1 MKNQNNRP
9 CPICFSQKFVPLYE
23 QAFSGHFSHNIVKCY
38 DCGFVYV
45 NNTPPQAFYDKYYTE
60 ESKYEGVRQHEA
72 HEMITKRVL
81 LQFLR
86 LHVHKNAEILDV
98 GCSTGSFLAFLKNRG
113 YAHVVGIDPAPECK
127 RVAKEKYGILV
138 ETKNIDNHN
147 PKKKF
152 DVVIL
157 SQVLEHLVHVR
168 TSIGKIRS
176 FLKDDGYLFI
186 GVPDAG
192 RFHQQFVEPFG
203 EFSTEHINFFTE
215 DSLGFVMRGFDCVLM
230 KSDGK
235 ALFSS
240 WKNTRGIKNPMQ
252 EYIRKSTLKQER
264 VNRVINSLPKK
275 VIVWGVGA
283 LTRRLLL
290 TTSLKKRVKFF
301 VDSSPNLVGK
311 KIEGLNIEHPDVLR
325 HNKEP
330 VFIASYKFHDEIRRY
345 VVKKK
350 YTNNIYSI

>member
-1 MKNQNNRP
+1 MKNQHNRP
-9 CPICFSQKFVPLYE
+9 CPICFSQKFIPLHE
-23 QAFSGHFSHNIVKCY
+23 QSFSGHFTHNIVKCN
-38 DCGFVYV
+38 DCGFVFV

-72 HEMITKRVL
+72 HETTTKRVL
-81 LQFLR
+81 LQYLR

-98 GCSTGSFLAFLKNRG
+98 GCSTGSFLAFLKNKG
-113 YAHVVGIDPAPECK
+113 YSHVVGIDPAPECK

-138 ETKNIDNHN
+138 ETKNIDNYN

-168 TSIGKIRS
+168 TSIEKIKS
-176 FLKDDGYLFI
+176 YLNDDGYLFI

-192 RFHQQFVEPFG
+192 RFHQQFDEPFG

-215 DSLGFVMRGFDCVLM
+215 NSLDITMRGFDRALM

-240 WKNTRGIKNPMQ
+240 WRNTKGEEDAIE
-252 EYIRKSTLKQER
+252 EYIRKSTVKQGR
-264 VNRVINSLPKK
+264 VNRVIHSLPRR

-311 KIEGLNIEHPDVLR
+311 MIEGLNIEQMYYGAIMNLSLLR
-325 HNKEP
+325 RIN
-330 VFIASYKFHDEIRRY
+330 FMT
-345 VVKKK
+345 K
-350 YTNNIYSI
+350 YENIY